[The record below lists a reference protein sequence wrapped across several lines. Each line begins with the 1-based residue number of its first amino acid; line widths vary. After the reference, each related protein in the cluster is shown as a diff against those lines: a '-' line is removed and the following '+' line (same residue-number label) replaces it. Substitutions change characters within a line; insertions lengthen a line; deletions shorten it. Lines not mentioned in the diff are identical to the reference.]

1 MGPDQYE
8 KVRQLFLTAADLSL
22 EERDAFLHTVGQ
34 EHPPTVISE
43 LISLLK
49 EHDSERA
56 LREGA
61 NPETFR

>member
-49 EHDSERA
+49 EHD
-56 LREGA
+56 
-61 NPETFR
+61 